1 MSVSF
6 GGFNENTATFKATEN
21 IAKKSAVKMSES
33 DTVAACS
40 GGEAFCGIVTECS
53 GGYASVQLSGAVTAA
68 YSGSAPEVGYTKL
81 AGDGAAVTASDNG
94 REYLVISVDETAQ
107 TVTFLM

>member
-6 GGFNENTATFKATEN
+6 GGFNENTATFKVTEE
-21 IAKKSAVKMSES
+21 IEKGSTVKMSES
-33 DTVAACS
+33 NTVAACS

-53 GGYASVQLSGAVTAA
+53 GGYASVQLSGAVRMEYNGTAPA
-68 YSGSAPEVGYTKL
+68 VGYTKL
-81 AGDGAAVTASDNG
+81 AGDGVCVTASDSG
-94 REYLVISVDETAQ
+94 REYLVIAVDEAAM